1 MGSPLQFEPIGDNP
15 LDLIE
20 HIAAGRQWAFE
31 RGGDEEIVLMLP
43 GQWAEYQLTLNW
55 NEDIE
60 SLHLACMFDFKAPEA
75 RRGETGRLILRL
87 NEQLWLGNFDLWRDE
102 GALLFRYGALLA
114 GGADINISQCE
125 TMLQLA
131 LEACERFYPAFQYV
145 IWAGHSAEEAMEI
158 SLFET
163 VGTA

>member
-1 MGSPLQFEPIGDNP
+1 MGSSLQVEQIGDNP

-20 HIAAGRQWAFE
+20 YIAAGRQWAFE
-31 RGGDEEIVLMLP
+31 RGGDEEITLSLP

-60 SLHLACMFDFKAPEA
+60 SLHMACMFDFKAPEA
-75 RRGETGRLILRL
+75 RRSETGRLILRL

-163 VGTA
+163 VGSA